1 MRKLKLVITAAL
13 ALVIAHGYGTCSVA
27 TAASGVNSNVG
38 GGRFAP
44 VATVLSY
51 AGSTAPAGW
60 LLCNGAAVSRTTYAG
75 LFGAIGTTYG
85 AGDGSTT
92 FNVPDARGR
101 SIIGA
106 GAGTGLTNRAL
117 GATGGAETHTLTS
130 AEMPVHSHGV
140 TDPGHTHALPRGG
153 GAGEGPPYNAY
164 YANNADMAN
173 AGIQSATTGISVN
186 NAGSG
191 SAHNNMSPFL
201 ALNCI
206 IKH

>member
-1 MRKLKLVITAAL
+1 MKKLIALCGLLVA
-13 ALVIAHGYGTCSVA
+13 VSAHG
-27 TAASGVNSNVG
+27 ASGVNSNVG

-75 LFGAIGTTYG
+75 LFSVIGTTYG

-117 GATGGAETHTLTS
+117 GATGGTETHTLTA
-130 AEMPVHSHGV
+130 AEMPVHNHAV
-140 TDPGHTHALPRGG
+140 TDPGHDHQTNGSVNTGAAVASQLGHSGG
-153 GAGEGPPYNAY
+153 GSNDGTTFAIV
-164 YANNADMAN
+164 NN
-173 AGIQSATTGISVN
+173 ATTGITIG

>member
-1 MRKLKLVITAAL
+1 MKKLIALCGLLVA
-13 ALVIAHGYGTCSVA
+13 VSAHG
-27 TAASGVNSNVG
+27 ASGVNSNVG

-75 LFGAIGTTYG
+75 LFAAIGTTYG

-106 GAGTGLTNRAL
+106 GAGTGLTNRVL
-117 GATGGAETHTLTS
+117 GATGGAETHTLTT
-130 AEMPVHSHGV
+130 AEMPVHNHGV
-140 TDPGHTHALPRGG
+140 TDPGHSHSISGYFDDTSFTGVVRVGW
-153 GAGEGPPYNAY
+153 NV
-164 YANNADMAN
+164 NNPATASTN
-173 AGIQSATTGISVN
+173 SATTGISIQ